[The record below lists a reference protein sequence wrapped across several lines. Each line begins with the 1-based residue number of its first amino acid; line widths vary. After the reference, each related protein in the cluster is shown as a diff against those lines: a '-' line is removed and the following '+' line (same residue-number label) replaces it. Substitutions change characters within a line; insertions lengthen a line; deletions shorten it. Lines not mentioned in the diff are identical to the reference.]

1 MIEITG
7 EQATTIRFQLL
18 YATGLLAIAMLGF
31 FVVSQSWTMDIRYVV
46 FAVGA
51 LISIAYLKDAL
62 IMFADIFIVIMKM
75 RGNK

>member
-18 YATGLLAIAMLGF
+18 YATGLLAIALLGF

-51 LISIAYLKDAL
+51 LVAIAYLKDSL

-75 RGNK
+75 RQK